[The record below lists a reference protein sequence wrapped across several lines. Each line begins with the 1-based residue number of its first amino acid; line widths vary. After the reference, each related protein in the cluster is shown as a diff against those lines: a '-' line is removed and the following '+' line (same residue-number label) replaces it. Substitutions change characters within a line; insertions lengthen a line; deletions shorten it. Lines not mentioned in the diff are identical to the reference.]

1 MPMTAVDADAAPSK
15 SLAEWENSD
24 QCRQCALSSWFFFL
38 NSQLACC
45 WNQDQSEKTRTHMW
59 LVLCFFLHQER
70 QEKQFLTLSKERW
83 LNVLWIQRTLDY
95 PQILKF
101 LEVPQPSKLHMNMT
115 LEEKCQGQLD
125 CLLANKY
132 NQWQSHTM
140 GRSILE
146 CPVLYQIH
154 SEGSGLRTHSREV
167 GRREPHRGWD
177 LRSMWTME
185 II

>member
-1 MPMTAVDADAAPSK
+1 MQATCTE
-15 SLAEWENSD
+15 L
-24 QCRQCALSSWFFFL
+24 LIFFL

-59 LVLCFFLHQER
+59 LGLLCFLLHQER

-83 LNVLWIQRTLDY
+83 FSVPWIQRTFDY
-95 PQILKF
+95 PQVLQF
-101 LEVPQPSKLHMNMT
+101 LEVPQPSKLHMNMI

-132 NQWQSHTM
+132 NQWPSHTM

-146 CPVLYQIH
+146 CPVLSQIH
-154 SEGSGLRTHSREV
+154 SEGSWLRTHSREV
-167 GRREPHRGWD
+167 GRRWPHRD
-177 LRSMWTME
+177 
-185 II
+185 